1 MRGGMMIPDSF
12 VTPQTSMIPSRKEE
26 ASKTEAKPVG
36 VQPLSQRMNVAYD
49 KFVNKVEPEKGV
61 QGKDVVALGRLLLE
75 IEQVKNNLQNIA
87 QEVQTSSRKKKEL
100 DEQEIKLL
108 EDEEDKLTSLG
119 ASFRGLRRSVAG
131 VTALLAGKQFLEG
144 DIGGGIQNATIAVG
158 ALLPE
163 IVKITSGVVLGGMLR
178 GGGRGM
184 AAPRGGGG
192 GRGLLPLLLA
202 GGGLMGAGAFLGSR
216 GGSDQR
222 RFELTKRQA
231 LPQLLSRNDVRR
243 FRLTTNR
250 FDNLVSNVNNNKLN
264 ITNSAFTA
272 GVVDETELPPTA
284 GETLGKDTSNILNFL
299 GVGSEEGPEGDDLE
313 VEIDEDKLS
322 SLPQDLTSDDLA
334 FFDDASEG
342 DINLFD
348 IGDGDGETT
357 QKIKVPE
364 QVASSSNIFV
374 NPEFSDNSKITYILQ
389 YGGGAV
395 V

>member
-36 VQPLSQRMNVAYD
+36 VQPLSKRMNVAYD
-49 KFVNKVEPEKGV
+49 KFVNKVEPEKGI

-243 FRLTTNR
+243 FRLSTNR

-264 ITNSAFTA
+264 ITNSAFTT
-272 GVVDETELPPTA
+272 GFQEDVELPPTA
-284 GETLGKDTSNILNFL
+284 KDSAGNDFETIMGFIGGGE
-299 GVGSEEGPEGDDLE
+299 EESEGDDLE
-313 VEIDEDKLS
+313 VSVDEDKLS
-322 SLPQDLTSDDLA
+322 SLPSDITSDDLA
-334 FFDDASEG
+334 FLGDDS
-342 DINLFD
+342 
-348 IGDGDGETT
+348 DGDVNIFDFDEGGNTE
-357 QKIKVPE
+357 QPVKIPSKL
-364 QVASSSNIFV
+364 ASSSNVSV
-374 NPEFSDNSKITYILQ
+374 NPEFSDNSKISYILQ

>member
-1 MRGGMMIPDSF
+1 MRGEMMIPDSF

-26 ASKTEAKPVG
+26 ASKTEEKPVG

-100 DEQEIKLL
+100 DEKEVDLL
-108 EDEEDKLTSLG
+108 EKEEDKLTALG
-119 ASFRGLRRSVAG
+119 ASFRGFRRRLAG
-131 VTALLAGKQFLEG
+131 VSALLAGKQFLEG
-144 DIGGGIQNATIAVG
+144 DISGGVQAATVAVG

-163 IVKITSGVVLGGMLR
+163 IVKITSGLVLGGLIR
-178 GGGRGM
+178 GGGRGV
-184 AAPRGGGG
+184 AAPRGGRG
-192 GRGLLPLLLA
+192 GLLPLLLA
-202 GGGLMGAGAFLGSR
+202 GGGLLGAGSFLGSR
-216 GGSDQR
+216 GGGDQR

-264 ITNSAFTA
+264 ITNSAFTT
-272 GVVDETELPPTA
+272 GFQEDVELPPTA
-284 GETLGKDTSNILNFL
+284 KDSAGNDFETIMGFIGGGE
-299 GVGSEEGPEGDDLE
+299 EESEGDDLE
-313 VEIDEDKLS
+313 VSVDEDKLS
-322 SLPQDLTSDDLA
+322 SLPSDITSDDLA
-334 FFDDASEG
+334 FLGDDS
-342 DINLFD
+342 
-348 IGDGDGETT
+348 DGDVNIFDFDEGGNTE
-357 QKIKVPE
+357 QPVKIPSKL
-364 QVASSSNIFV
+364 ASSSNVSV